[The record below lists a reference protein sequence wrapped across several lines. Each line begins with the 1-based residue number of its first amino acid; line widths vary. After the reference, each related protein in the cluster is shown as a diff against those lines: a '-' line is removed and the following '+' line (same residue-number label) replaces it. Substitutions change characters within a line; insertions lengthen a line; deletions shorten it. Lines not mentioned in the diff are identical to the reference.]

1 MTDNTYHSQ
10 LAALKDNP
18 IFQLSMS
25 SKELF
30 HSNFL
35 YWLGTAEKL
44 RPYFKQVINDLYGS
58 KKMDWNEDKFIVLR
72 EHEHLDFCI
81 CKDAGKNK
89 AGKQKIGDLL
99 FVLENKFKSIA
110 TAQQLNG
117 YEKLCDAHSK
127 QKPILVLLTLA
138 KDFTEKANIEKK
150 KIWHIVNYQEYSTI
164 LKEYL
169 NLLPS
174 DDNEFTKQLIG
185 KYISFIETFSNGLNA
200 ELTKV
205 LEDLKSKK
213 WKDIINNPSFDN
225 LRCNDIWQKVL
236 MHKFAQILANKAKG
250 YIIDFNAND
259 DLSIFNDENKNDRKL
274 YIGVNLL
281 HSQALVGISCLV
293 DEDHIFTLQQQ
304 GSAELRAG
312 IIIRNRDKAKIG
324 SKPKMKTELSKHELW
339 KQKVSEI
346 IMNVH
351 LSEYIKPYRMHK
363 NDPEDTYGVFDNTT
377 KTSFYYSKC
386 CGKKNVSET
395 LDYMIKTIKK
405 IAERT

>member
-1 MTDNTYHSQ
+1 M
-10 LAALKDNP
+10 
-18 IFQLSMS
+18 IFIHLR
-25 SKELF
+25 
-30 HSNFL
+30 NF
-35 YWLGTAEKL
+35 
-44 RPYFKQVINDLYGS
+44 S
-58 KKMDWNEDKFIVLR
+58 
-72 EHEHLDFCI
+72 
-81 CKDAGKNK
+81 
-89 AGKQKIGDLL
+89 
-99 FVLENKFKSIA
+99 
-110 TAQQLNG
+110 
-117 YEKLCDAHSK
+117 
-127 QKPILVLLTLA
+127 
-138 KDFTEKANIEKK
+138 
-150 KIWHIVNYQEYSTI
+150 QEYSTI
-164 LKEYL
+164 LKEHL

-312 IIIRNRDKAKIG
+312 IIIRDRDKAKIG